1 MPTAANVTIKKNDGT
16 TDIVYTLV
24 AASAGDKIPAV
35 WRSNTVGTANAHRP
49 TMQAWAYPNGQKT
62 ARRVQGKFEYP
73 TTVIDTQGKT
83 QIADKFIGEINCLVP
98 QGMPDT
104 DTNEA
109 ASQFC
114 NWVAAALFKQMVK
127 DGFAAT

>member
-49 TMQAWAYPNGQKT
+49 VMQTWAYPNGQKT
-62 ARRVQGKFEYP
+62 ARRVQAKFVYP
-73 TTVIDTQGKT
+73 TTTVDTQGKI
-83 QIADKFIGEINCLVP
+83 QIADQLIGEVNVLVP

-104 DTNEA
+104 DLNEA

-114 NWVAAALFKQMVK
+114 NWLATTMFKDTVK
-127 DGFAAT
+127 SAFAAT